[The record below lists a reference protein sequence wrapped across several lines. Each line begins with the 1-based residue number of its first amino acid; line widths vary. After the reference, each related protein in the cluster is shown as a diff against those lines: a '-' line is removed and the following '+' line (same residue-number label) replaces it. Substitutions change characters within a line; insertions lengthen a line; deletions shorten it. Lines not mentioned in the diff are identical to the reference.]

1 MTCEAGELFTAARRG
16 DRKAWSRLL
25 EKYLPLIR
33 TISRGYRLNDADVED
48 VGQTVCLR
56 LVEHIHRIRTPEALP
71 AWIATSTR
79 RESLRLVRHRSRTI
93 PTERCADASSGHT
106 SDNHQELDA
115 NLLNLELGRVLD
127 KGLSQLPAHQR
138 ELLMLLSNGRSRS
151 YREIGEILAM
161 PIGSIGPTRSRG
173 LARLKATSA
182 LHDYLAD
189 AGGAQRQRSA

>member
-1 MTCEAGELFTAARRG
+1 VTSEAGELFRAARRG

-33 TISRGYRLNDADVED
+33 AISRGYRLNDADVED

-93 PTERCADASSGHT
+93 PTEHCDGASSGDT
-106 SDNHQELDA
+106 SDNHQDLDA
-115 NLLNLELGRVLD
+115 NLLNLELAQVLD